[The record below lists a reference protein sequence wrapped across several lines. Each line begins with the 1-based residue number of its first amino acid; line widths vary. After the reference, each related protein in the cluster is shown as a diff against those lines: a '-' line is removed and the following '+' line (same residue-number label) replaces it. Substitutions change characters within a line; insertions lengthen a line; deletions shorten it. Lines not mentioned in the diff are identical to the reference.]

1 MEYSSFVV
9 DFSERTLRNLDAI
22 HELGRAGKDV
32 YPVTQ
37 LWNSLLGL
45 IVLPRE
51 SDEIRIPRWR
61 MSRLYAEGWPRIT
74 LSEGHENMKL
84 SSLVWNLRNAVAHF
98 NVTFMAD
105 HEHEIS
111 SITVWTSATDSDGR
125 PIKSSRDWE
134 ARIDIDDL
142 ERLARKIAETYVR
155 SFRKAA

>member
-1 MEYSSFVV
+1 MEFSSFVV
-9 DFSERTLRNLDAI
+9 DFSQRTLRNLDAI
-22 HELGRAGKDV
+22 GALDRAGEDV

-45 IVLPRE
+45 VVLPRE
-51 SDEIRIPRWR
+51 RDEIRLPKWR

-74 LSEGHENMKL
+74 LSEGHENMTL

-111 SITVWTSATDSDGR
+111 SIRVWNAEVDSDGR
-125 PIKSSRDWE
+125 PIKDSRGWE
-134 ARIDIDDL
+134 ARIDVDDL
-142 ERLARKIAETYVR
+142 ERLARKIAETYVS